1 MIKVL
6 IADDESLA
14 RLRLQRILEK
24 RTDVQVIGEA
34 RNGV

>member
-24 RTDVQVIGEA
+24 RTDV
-34 RNGV
+34 